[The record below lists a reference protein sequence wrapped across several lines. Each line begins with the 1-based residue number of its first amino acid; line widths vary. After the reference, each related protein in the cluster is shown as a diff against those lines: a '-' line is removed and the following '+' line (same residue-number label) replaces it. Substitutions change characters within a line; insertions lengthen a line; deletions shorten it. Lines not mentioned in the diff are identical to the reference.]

1 MEDNGNLID
10 LHEVPMEEEDLNFLF
25 DEQVDEIPENGAENA
40 RPEQPAE
47 IDLLEELDFGD
58 QNDQDEPQQLV
69 TIEQVRRKFEVERD
83 TKVRKTFDDLE
94 KGVRP
99 GEIYEKLLD
108 VPKFAKALARRDANV
123 WAEDLRKLSQKLET
137 YDRAIYVRD
146 DRKELSSLCA
156 PRAVLL
162 RRLSSELAVHCL
174 NAPDEISGLFI
185 ELEER
190 VSILRS
196 GGSGLRMI
204 VSFVADE
211 EVKRRYLELSNESNV
226 RDAMEGELET
236 IDRVA
241 RSAGIIHKMP
251 PLPDNVDD
259 LDAWKEFGRIVDE
272 IRSES
277 QRKTDDFK
285 LKIGGIARWPID
297 TLVQYVVKYSDQ
309 SRLANLPRVDQG
321 QSAMTIP
328 TITLSGKIESYK
340 ILADGSIRKLTNDR
354 LPTWCQDWK
363 ISTNGRQI
371 GSFQKNGVMRGNGF
385 IRRTNDRGTDRNR
398 GRGGQHR
405 AAPRGGARGGNRGKA
420 NHPYHR

>member
-1 MEDNGNLID
+1 MQNNRDLID
-10 LHEVPMEEEDLNFLF
+10 LHEAPMEAEDLDFLF
-25 DEQVDEIPENGAENA
+25 ADENADENVDAIPEND
-40 RPEQPAE
+40 RPEQPVE

-58 QNDQDEPQQLV
+58 QNEQDEPLQLV
-69 TIEQVRRKFEVERD
+69 TVEQIRRKFEVEHD
-83 TKVRKTFDDLE
+83 AKVRKTFDDLG

-99 GEIYEKLLD
+99 GEVYEKLLD
-108 VPKFAKALARRDANV
+108 IPKFAKALARRDANV
-123 WAEDLRKLSQKLET
+123 WADDLRKLSLKLET

-146 DRKELSSLCA
+146 DR
-156 PRAVLL
+156 
-162 RRLSSELAVHCL
+162 
-174 NAPDEISGLFI
+174 ISGLFI

-196 GGSGLRMI
+196 GGSGLKMI

-340 ILADGSIRKLTNDR
+340 ILADGSIRKLTHDR
-354 LPTWCQDWK
+354 LPSWCQDWK

-371 GSFQKNGVMRGNGF
+371 GSFQKNGVMKGNGF
-385 IRRTNDRGTDRNR
+385 TRKNNDRGTDRNR
-398 GRGGQHR
+398 GRGGQQR
-405 AAPRGGARGGNRGKA
+405 AAPRGGARGGYRGKA
-420 NHPYHR
+420 NHPYQR